1 MEEPAGNRRTGELV
15 REVVDDV
22 QLLVRKELELAR
34 VELTEGVKAQLKGG
48 GLVALA
54 VVAALPGLLFLVIAL
69 ALWLPDVTAL
79 TRAGGFLVVGAGMLL
94 FTVLGIL
101 IGIRVM
107 RSRRPSVGPA
117 VGRMKEDARWAR
129 DRLTR

>member
-1 MEEPAGNRRTGELV
+1 MEEPAGKTTGELV

-34 VELTEGVKAQLKGG
+34 VELTEGVRAQLKGG

-54 VVAALPGLLFLVIAL
+54 IVASLPGLLFLVIAL
-69 ALWLPDVTAL
+69 ALWLPDVTPL
-79 TRAGGFLVVGAGMLL
+79 TRAGGFLVVGAALL
-94 FTVLGIL
+94 AFTVLGIL
-101 IGIRVM
+101 AGVRVM
-107 RSRRPSVGPA
+107 RSRRPSVGPT
-117 VGRMKEDARWAR
+117 VDRMKEDARWAR